1 MKISLNVF
9 GRMCYDVMMLRYWHC
24 NSTVQ
29 EALLSQRGRALLRI
43 CRLLCLFI
51 CISCNRLPDSF
62 RQSRQSSLD
71 SPLHAHVNP
80 PLSSSPLSASITSS
94 RFLIT
99 AGSKS
104 TFSTNPSHLNRL
116 LVAVML
122 TRTFHQ
128 GPGPG
133 QGLHSQG
140 PGQGP
145 GFAYKDQGKDKDLS
159 KCGHISVNI
168 SCI

>member
-1 MKISLNVF
+1 VKISLNVF
-9 GRMCYDVMMLRYWHC
+9 GRVLRCYDVAIL
-24 NSTVQ
+24 
-29 EALLSQRGRALLRI
+29 ALQQHGTRSSAVAERPRVDRI
-43 CRLLCLFI
+43 CRLLCSFI
-51 CISCNRLPDSF
+51 RISCNRLPDSF

-71 SPLHAHVNP
+71 SPLHARVNP

-133 QGLHSQG
+133 QGLRSQG